1 MERKGNKK
9 LIDKVRFVKEKMV
22 VFGEKQKDSC
32 CFSGEGVSRFTQIDK
47 TICT

>member
-1 MERKGNKK
+1 V
-9 LIDKVRFVKEKMV
+9 VRFVKEKMV

-47 TICT
+47 TILPALQTAGKLR